1 MQAFNEGFEAM
12 EKAKKEEGQDNK
24 VETTKTNDKRVK
36 KMNKIHSGMANL
48 EALTSK
54 LKMSFGDDENKE
66 VSPENKENVQT
77 AETKKVSKAPVK
89 ATATA

>member
-1 MQAFNEGFEAM
+1 M
-12 EKAKKEEGQDNK
+12 EKAKKEEGQDIK
-24 VETTKTNDKRVK
+24 VDTTKKNEKRVK

-54 LKMSFGDDENKE
+54 LKMSFGSDESKE
-66 VSPENKENVQT
+66 ASPENKENVQT
-77 AETKKVSKAPVK
+77 AETKKASKAPTK